1 MNSIKWINRVSDTR
15 SIPIVGKVRSI
26 GLVSFRLIDIY
37 IYIIPKSLQQLIKNK
52 RINKRS

>member
-37 IYIIPKSLQQLIKNK
+37 I
-52 RINKRS
+52 

>member
-37 IYIIPKSLQQLIKNK
+37 IYNTKKLTA
-52 RINKRS
+52 INKK